1 MSLNRNKRKIMKNLK
16 KSFAGLLALSLV
28 IGGANQAFASEN
40 TEKQSTSIF
49 EILTTSD
56 KKSDDKNQNTNEKN
70 DEKSYQEDSEY
81 IEEFNSR
88 YDLYEKIILAK
99 EIGNIEIDKFID
111 VLNKKAATK
120 EDLAKTL
127 EEINK
132 LIDESDEK
140 IAIDLDVDALKE
152 NVKDYILYGKL
163 FFADKLDKSD
173 IKNLYLFYEATVNS
187 YTYTKGA
194 DEVKKSFNP
203 TLEEIYNYILEI
215 DKKVEEKIEITDDD
229 KKKISEYFD
238 KLLSLIDDSKE
249 NILKFET
256 TSLNKD
262 GYLSDANQESND
274 INKDSPF
281 YKADPT
287 KRPGIKEAYIA
298 LTKDQRAYLDN
309 LNGNNDEYID
319 ASEIEADGQYTLP
332 LDDNNFIKPFYGEPE
347 ENKEENQEKEKSAE
361 VTSTEAQNQGTS
373 DQESQSQTPATTPQ
387 NPQGEKPETVTLSQ
401 GENTVGTEEKKEEQK
416 EEEKP
421 TLLTKAA
428 SQVKTGIKGV
438 GYLGIILIIALAA
451 YFVMVKKK
459 KENNKEDK

>member
-16 KSFAGLLALSLV
+16 KTFAGLLALGLV

-40 TEKQSTSIF
+40 TEKENTSIF
-49 EILTTSD
+49 EILSTSD
-56 KKSDDKNQNTNEKN
+56 KKSDDKNQKDDDKK
-70 DEKSYQEDSEY
+70 DEKSYEKDPEY
-81 IEEFNSR
+81 IEEFKSR

-99 EIGNIEIDKFID
+99 EMGDIEIDGFAD

-120 EDLAKTL
+120 EDLEKAL
-127 EEINK
+127 EELNK
-132 LIDESDEK
+132 LIDKSDNK
-140 IAIDLDVDALKE
+140 IALDLDVDALKE

-163 FFADKLDKSD
+163 FFADELDKSD

-194 DEVKKSFNP
+194 DEVKKSYNQV
-203 TLEEIYNYILEI
+203 LEEIYNYILEI

-229 KKKISEYFD
+229 KKKTSEYFD
-238 KLLSLIDDSKE
+238 KLLNLIDDSKE
-249 NILKFET
+249 NILKLET

-262 GYLSDANQESND
+262 GYFSDSNQESDD

-298 LTKDQRAYLDN
+298 LTKDQRVYLDN
-309 LNGNNDEYID
+309 LNKNNDEYID
-319 ASEIEADGQYTLP
+319 DSEIEADGQYTLP
-332 LDDNNFIKPFYGEPE
+332 LEDSNFIKPFYGEPE
-347 ENKEENQEKEKSAE
+347 ENKEENQEA
-361 VTSTEAQNQGTS
+361 NQG
-373 DQESQSQTPATTPQ
+373 ESQSQTPATTPQ
-387 NPQGEKPETVTLSQ
+387 NPQGDNPETVTLSQ
-401 GENTVGTEEKKEEQK
+401 GENTVGTEEKKEEEK

-438 GYLGIILIIALAA
+438 GYLGIILIIALAV

-459 KENNKEDK
+459 KEEDK

>member
-16 KSFAGLLALSLV
+16 KTFAGLLALGLV
-28 IGGANQAFASEN
+28 VGGANQAFTSEN
-40 TEKQSTSIF
+40 TEKETTSIF

-56 KKSDDKNQNTNEKN
+56 KKSDNKNQKDDDKKDIDSYEK
-70 DEKSYQEDSEY
+70 DPEY
-81 IEEFNSR
+81 IEEFKSR

-99 EIGNIEIDKFID
+99 EMGDIEIDGFID

-120 EDLAKTL
+120 EDLENAL
-127 EEINK
+127 EELNK
-132 LIDESDEK
+132 LIDKSDNK
-140 IAIDLDVDALKE
+140 IALDLDVDALKE

-229 KKKISEYFD
+229 KKKTSEYFD

-249 NILKFET
+249 NILKLET

-262 GYLSDANQESND
+262 GYFS
-274 INKDSPF
+274 
-281 YKADPT
+281 
-287 KRPGIKEAYIA
+287 
-298 LTKDQRAYLDN
+298 
-309 LNGNNDEYID
+309 D
-319 ASEIEADGQYTLP
+319 ASEEDDNINVNSAFYKSDRVGVKQGYIELDAQKREYLDRINTNNDDYITEEEIKADGQYSLP
-332 LDDNNFIKPFYGEPE
+332 LEGNSDFIRPFFGNPDE
-347 ENKEENQEKEKSAE
+347 EEKSAE
-361 VTSTEAQNQGTS
+361 VTSTEVENQEENQETNQEENQN
-373 DQESQSQTPATTPQ
+373 QTPATTPQ

-401 GENTVGTEEKKEEQK
+401 GENTVGTEEKKEEEK

-438 GYLGIILIIALAA
+438 GYLGIILIIALAV

-459 KENNKEDK
+459 KEDNKEDK

>member
-1 MSLNRNKRKIMKNLK
+1 MKNLK
-16 KSFAGLLALSLV
+16 KTFAGLLALSLV
-28 IGGANQAFASEN
+28 IGGANQALASEN

-56 KKSDDKNQNTNEKN
+56 KKSDDKNQNTNEKK

-99 EIGNIEIDKFID
+99 EMGNIEIDKFID

-127 EEINK
+127 EELNK

-140 IAIDLDVDALKE
+140 IAIDLDLDALKE

-229 KKKISEYFD
+229 KKKTSEYFD

-262 GYLSDANQESND
+262 GYFSDASGEGDN
-274 INKDSPF
+274 INVNSAF
-281 YKADPT
+281 YKSDRVGVKQGYIELDSQ
-287 KRPGIKEAYIA
+287 KRE
-298 LTKDQRAYLDN
+298 YLDRIN
-309 LNGNNDEYID
+309 TNNDDYITEE
-319 ASEIEADGQYTLP
+319 EIRADGQYSLP
-332 LDDNNFIKPFYGEPE
+332 LEGNSDFIKPFFGNPE
-347 ENKEENQEKEKSAE
+347 EENQEEEKSAE

-387 NPQGEKPETVTLSQ
+387 NPQADKPETVTLSQ

-451 YFVMVKKK
+451 YFVMVKNK
-459 KENNKEDK
+459 KENNNEDK

>member
-16 KSFAGLLALSLV
+16 KTFAGLLALGLV

-49 EILTTSD
+49 EILTTSG

-99 EIGNIEIDKFID
+99 EMGNIEIDKFID

-127 EEINK
+127 EELNK

-229 KKKISEYFD
+229 KKKTSEYFD
-238 KLLSLIDDSKE
+238 KLTNLINDSKE

-256 TSLNKD
+256 TSLNRD
-262 GYLSDANQESND
+262 GYLSDANTENEK
-274 INKDSPF
+274 INENSAF
-281 YKADPT
+281 YKSERA
-287 KRPGIKEAYIA
+287 GIKEAYEN
-298 LTKDQRAYLDN
+298 LEPNQRVYLDN
-309 LNGNNDEYID
+309 INTNNDDYIED
-319 ASEIEADGQYTLP
+319 SEIEADGQYTLP
-332 LDDNNFIKPFYGEPE
+332 LDDNNFIKPFYGKPE
-347 ENKEENQEKEKSAE
+347 ENKEENKEEEKSAE
-361 VTSTEAQNQGTS
+361 VTSTESQNQGTS
-373 DQESQSQTPATTPQ
+373 QESQSQTPATTPQ

-401 GENTVGTEEKKEEQK
+401 GENTVGTEEKKEEEK

-438 GYLGIILIIALAA
+438 GYLGIILIIALAV

-459 KENNKEDK
+459 KEDEK

>member
-1 MSLNRNKRKIMKNLK
+1 MKNLK
-16 KSFAGLLALSLV
+16 KTFAGLLALGLV

-40 TEKQSTSIF
+40 TEKENTSIF
-49 EILTTSD
+49 EILSTSD
-56 KKSDDKNQNTNEKN
+56 KKSDDKNQKDDDKK
-70 DEKSYQEDSEY
+70 DEKSYEKDPEY
-81 IEEFNSR
+81 IEEFKSR

-99 EIGNIEIDKFID
+99 EMGDIEIDGFAD

-120 EDLAKTL
+120 EDLEKAL
-127 EEINK
+127 EELNK
-132 LIDESDEK
+132 LIDKSDNK
-140 IAIDLDVDALKE
+140 IALDLDVDALKE

-163 FFADKLDKSD
+163 FFADELDKSD

-194 DEVKKSFNP
+194 DEVKKSYNQV
-203 TLEEIYNYILEI
+203 LEEIYNYILEI

-229 KKKISEYFD
+229 KKKTSEYFD
-238 KLLSLIDDSKE
+238 KLLNLIDDSKE
-249 NILKFET
+249 NILKLET

-262 GYLSDANQESND
+262 GYFSDSNQESDD

-298 LTKDQRAYLDN
+298 LTKDQRVYLDN
-309 LNGNNDEYID
+309 LNKNNDEYID
-319 ASEIEADGQYTLP
+319 DSEIEADGQYTLP
-332 LDDNNFIKPFYGEPE
+332 LEDSNFIKPFYGEPE
-347 ENKEENQEKEKSAE
+347 ENKEENQEA
-361 VTSTEAQNQGTS
+361 NQG
-373 DQESQSQTPATTPQ
+373 ESQSQTPATTPQ
-387 NPQGEKPETVTLSQ
+387 NPQGDNPETVTLSQ
-401 GENTVGTEEKKEEQK
+401 GENTVGTEEKKEEEK

-438 GYLGIILIIALAA
+438 GYLGIILIIALAV

-459 KENNKEDK
+459 KEEDK

>member
-1 MSLNRNKRKIMKNLK
+1 MKNLK
-16 KSFAGLLALSLV
+16 KTFAGLLALGLV
-28 IGGANQAFASEN
+28 VGGANQAFASEN
-40 TEKQSTSIF
+40 TEKETTSIF

-56 KKSDDKNQNTNEKN
+56 KKSDDKNQKDDDKKDMDSYEK
-70 DEKSYQEDSEY
+70 DPEY
-81 IEEFNSR
+81 IEEFKSR
-88 YDLYEKIILAK
+88 YDLCDRIILAK
-99 EIGNIEIDKFID
+99 EMGDIEIDGFID

-120 EDLAKTL
+120 EDLEKAL
-127 EEINK
+127 EELNK
-132 LIDESDEK
+132 LIDKSDNK
-140 IAIDLDVDALKE
+140 IALDLDVDALKE
-152 NVKDYILYGKL
+152 NVKDYILYGDL

-203 TLEEIYNYILEI
+203 TLEEIYNYILEV

-229 KKKISEYFD
+229 KKKTSEYFD

-249 NILKFET
+249 NILKLET

-262 GYLSDANQESND
+262 GYFSDSNQESDD

-298 LTKDQRAYLDN
+298 LTKDQRVYLDN
-309 LNGNNDEYID
+309 LNKNNDEYID
-319 ASEIEADGQYTLP
+319 DSEIEADGQYTLP
-332 LDDNNFIKPFYGEPE
+332 LDDNNFIKPFYGEPG
-347 ENKEENQEKEKSAE
+347 ENKEENQEEEKSAE
-361 VTSTEAQNQGTS
+361 VTSTEVQNQGAS

-387 NPQGEKPETVTLSQ
+387 NPQGDKPETVTLSQ
-401 GENTVGTEEKKEEQK
+401 GENTVGTEEKKE

-438 GYLGIILIIALAA
+438 GYLGIILIIALAV
-451 YFVMVKKK
+451 YFVMVKNKK
-459 KENNKEDK
+459 DDNNEDK